1 LKITFRFL
9 IITAGLL
16 ICLSIVG
23 CSNKESYGY
32 LSKDLISLQDIEKLF
47 KDEGVKLANKGSER
61 AEFDTLQQ
69 KHSTVYLIDN
79 DKKKIL
85 KVYVFSSE
93 EERKQ
98 ARVEYNEKTAHTLM
112 VYHEIY
118 QSKNV
123 MVILTAGDKTNHYYL
138 KVSSAIEKI
147 NKY

>member
-1 LKITFRFL
+1 
-9 IITAGLL
+9 
-16 ICLSIVG
+16 
-23 CSNKESYGY
+23 
-32 LSKDLISLQDIEKLF
+32 
-47 KDEGVKLANKGSER
+47 
-61 AEFDTLQQ
+61 LQQ

-112 VYHEIY
+112 VYHEIH

-147 NKY
+147 YRY